1 MVEILTKITAIL
13 TTVVITIAGWL
24 GFQQP
29 VQAPLGATI
38 PKVVAVFETS
48 LASKITSSATSMTL
62 VSGTD
67 KAGNPLSGY
76 ICFVLDEGTASEEF
90 VCGTASSTSV
100 TGMIRGIDPVDG
112 DLEVASLKK
121 EHRRGAS
128 VKVTNY
134 PQLAI
139 LSRILNGDET
149 LPNALEYATSV
160 STSTLAGNN
169 QYLAS
174 VDYVNSVSYSGA
186 PDADEDTK
194 GIVEQATRSELGS
207 GVSSGDTSAPLFVPN
222 QYFSTSSSATT
233 SVVVTKSNGKINQ
246 NFWDLTEDF
255 TWSGEH
261 TFNGTTTL
269 ATTTINYITFDEKG
283 FYDFGDGSDGDVTI
297 SSTTT
302 LTEDMYYNNLTVNSG
317 VALNTGGYRIYVKDT
332 LTVNGVIRN
341 NGSDGDDGGN
351 GTGDAGGSG
360 GSGGAGGAGGTL
372 SAGSNGGD
380 GGNGGYCTSQGC
392 KSNGG
397 AGDAGINK
405 DPSLGSDGVTGGN
418 GGGTQ
423 NSNGGTAGSAGTAT
437 VEYLDIAYLIPYIQ
451 AIDKA

>member
-76 ICFVLDEGTASEEF
+76 MCFVLDEGTASEEF

-174 VDYVNSVSYSGA
+174 VGYVNNVSYAGTS
-186 PDADEDTK
+186 DADEDTK

-261 TFNGTTTL
+261 TFSATATFSGMTTFNGAVDFSTNIPTIPTSTPTADNEVVSKNFVDVIDSVFQIAAISTGADISASTTETINSESKTLMKEIQVFHFGRVKLSYETQDYSGGAIVECDIRINGHPYYRPNGTQ
-269 ATTTINYITFDEKG
+269 ATSTNTGGWTQYTEDIWGLYPQDRIQLYCSDQG
-283 FYDFGDGSDGDVTI
+283 GDGQVRNFNLYYTLKSGS
-297 SSTTT
+297 SSTTAASIT
-302 LTEDMYYNNLTVNSG
+302 NN
-317 VALNTGGYRIYVKDT
+317 
-332 LTVNGVIRN
+332 
-341 NGSDGDDGGN
+341 
-351 GTGDAGGSG
+351 
-360 GSGGAGGAGGTL
+360 
-372 SAGSNGGD
+372 
-380 GGNGGYCTSQGC
+380 
-392 KSNGG
+392 
-397 AGDAGINK
+397 
-405 DPSLGSDGVTGGN
+405 
-418 GGGTQ
+418 
-423 NSNGGTAGSAGTAT
+423 
-437 VEYLDIAYLIPYIQ
+437 
-451 AIDKA
+451 